1 MCGGL
6 VDFRTIAAPLP
17 CCCETYVQCS
27 QGLFLARTVQKP
39 ECCVNL
45 ILQQMEEEQYPGQY
59 WQGRQ
64 QREQN
69 GAGWLGV
76 SQRLMRADPVMDVS
90 ERRRRP
96 RSLRTIISASTMCQW
111 WAGETVDHEM
121 QSYILLVFRS
131 KVYFLFFNSS
141 THGDKNHK
149 WKWKNNYHTH
159 QTLNGADCHILYQ
172 AAETMHKKKQ
182 ENSTTGF
189 FSS

>member
-1 MCGGL
+1 MIMNLNQRHSFFFLIVKFAVSINFLTHYSYALRLRGKQLILTYPISNVPCCVCGGL

-69 GAGWLGV
+69 GAGWWG
-76 SQRLMRADPVMDVS
+76 
-90 ERRRRP
+90 
-96 RSLRTIISASTMCQW
+96 SLK
-111 WAGETVDHEM
+111 D
-121 QSYILLVFRS
+121 
-131 KVYFLFFNSS
+131 
-141 THGDKNHK
+141 
-149 WKWKNNYHTH
+149 
-159 QTLNGADCHILYQ
+159 
-172 AAETMHKKKQ
+172 
-182 ENSTTGF
+182 
-189 FSS
+189 